1 MSDKHLLRVIVVM
14 LLISVS
20 SAPALRAQ
28 TVEPATADTPS
39 ISFYSMIAS
48 DELYEAL
55 KKQPGFQTLDKEKL
69 GSPLHIRV
77 SLEYGRANSAGNVA
91 SAILSIGTLGLL
103 PVADNRD
110 LLLTYDVLLNESVF
124 ASYTYSKRVTH
135 MFSMYAKD
143 KTHGLGDDGLAWVIG
158 TSNQFAGDLM
168 RDPKYADL
176 NSEYRLYYGTPLATG
191 H

>member
-1 MSDKHLLRVIVVM
+1 
-14 LLISVS
+14 
-20 SAPALRAQ
+20 
-28 TVEPATADTPS
+28 
-39 ISFYSMIAS
+39 
-48 DELYEAL
+48 
-55 KKQPGFQTLDKEKL
+55 
-69 GSPLHIRV
+69 
-77 SLEYGRANSAGNVA
+77 LEYGRANSAGNVA
-91 SAILSIGTLGLL
+91 SAMLSIGTLGLL

-176 NSEYRLYYGTPLATG
+176 NSEYRLYYGTPLATS